1 MNMFFLSVGALVGAP
16 LRYVLGEW
24 FKAKFTERIWPL
36 AMVIVNMLGSFG
48 LGVFATFIFFH
59 EVSSSTQ
66 LLIATGFFGSFT
78 TFSTFSVEAF
88 LFLKERRYRFMA
100 VYLFL
105 SIVGSVFSFAVG
117 YWLFI

>member
-66 LLIATGFFGSFT
+66 LLIATGFFGYRKGRLSFLVI
-78 TFSTFSVEAF
+78 S
-88 LFLKERRYRFMA
+88 MCN
-100 VYLFL
+100 
-105 SIVGSVFSFAVG
+105 
-117 YWLFI
+117 LFILFTPG